1 MKKSPENDPPVERP
15 DPDCS
20 KGARGKYLN
29 RLAGSNLAI
38 IAPDLH
44 ETYPTSEAVNQ
55 VLRSL
60 KQAAN
65 RKAKSALQ
73 GK

>member
-1 MKKSPENDPPVERP
+1 MKKSPQNDPLAERP

-20 KGARGKYLN
+20 KGVRGKYFN

-44 ETYPTSEAVNQ
+44 ETFPTSEAVNKA
-55 VLRSL
+55 LRSL
-60 KQAAN
+60 EAIADRT
-65 RKAKSALQ
+65 RKAS
-73 GK
+73 